1 MVTGNRDNVRPVRIE
16 EEMRSAYLDYAM
28 SVIVSRALPDVRDGL
43 KPVHRRIL
51 YAMQGMGLRPGSA
64 HKKSAAV
71 VGEVLGKY
79 HPHGDSP
86 VYDALVRMAQDF
98 SMRHPLV
105 DGQGNFGSVDDD
117 PPAAMRYTEARLA
130 PIAEQ
135 LLQDIDR
142 DTIDFV
148 DNYDGSQ
155 REPTVLPARLPNLL
169 VNGASGIAVGMA
181 TNIPPHNLREV
192 CDALDHLLDNPD
204 ATPEDL
210 MNFVQGPDFP
220 TAATIMG
227 REGIQEA
234 YQTGHGRVMVRAKAT
249 VEDAEKGA
257 RQRIV
262 VTELPYQVN
271 KAALVEKIATLA
283 KEKKIDGISEVRD
296 ESDREGMRMVIELQ
310 RNAAAG
316 VVLNNLYQHTAMQN
330 AFHVNM
336 VALVDGQ
343 PRVLTLR
350 SALNRFIDFRKE
362 VIRRRAEYDLTRA
375 RERAHILEGLRIAL
389 ENLDAV
395 IALIRASADAEEA
408 RNGLMQQFGLTEAQA
423 QAILEM
429 QLRRLAALERERI
442 ENEYLEL
449 MRRIAE
455 LQDLLSD
462 PSKVLAV
469 IKTETAELRKTFG
482 NDRRT
487 AISDEEARDQSQ
499 EELTPHADVVI
510 TLSDRGYIKRLPI
523 SLYRLQ
529 RRGGK
534 GVRGQER
541 REGDAVQQLV
551 VADTHDWL
559 LFFTDKGRVYRKR
572 VFEVGE
578 DSSRQTRGTPIQNLL
593 ESINPNTETVTAVVA
608 IPDPLADLFIF
619 MATRKG
625 KVKKMHLDKFQN
637 IRRVGL
643 AAFDLESNDS
653 LLTARLAEE
662 GMTAVLI
669 SRNGK
674 GVQFSL
680 DAVTERQG
688 RSTGGVGGMR
698 LLDDDELVAMEVVTP
713 DARLLIVSERGYGKR
728 TAVETFRT
736 TGRNAQGVYAMKI
749 TEKTG
754 PIAGA
759 VVTGSDD
766 EEIIVG
772 SRNAMVYR
780 TSLADIRTLGR
791 ITQGVKVMTKL
802 AEDDVVIS
810 MSAFRER
817 TWEDFERL
825 PKVQP
830 KKARSQSNNGHAP
843 TADMIGETL
852 GGQDGLDAEDTSE
865 PEDAA
870 DADASDAEGA
880 LDIVDVDEASDAEDA
895 NDDAESDDTPSGAEP
910 IAVADDAPDATKDA
924 DAGKGGGDM
933 TVSMWH
939 AMQAPLFPEAEETEE
954 DDA

>member
-28 SVIVSRALPDVRDGL
+28 SVIVARALPDVRDGL

-51 YAMQGMGLRPGSA
+51 YAMQGMGLRPGSSY
-64 HKKSAAV
+64 KKSAAV

-86 VYDALVRMAQDF
+86 VYDALVRMAQNF
-98 SMRHPLV
+98 SMRHTLV

-130 PIAEQ
+130 PISEQ

-155 REPTVLPARLPNLL
+155 REPTVLPARVPNLL

-192 CDALDHLLDNPD
+192 CDALDHLVDNPE
-204 ATPEDL
+204 ATPEEL
-210 MNFVQGPDFP
+210 MQFVQGPDFP

-227 REGIQEA
+227 REGIQQA
-234 YQTGHGRVMVRAKAT
+234 YQTGHGRIMVRAKAT
-249 VEDAEKGA
+249 VEDMEKGA

-271 KAALVEKIATLA
+271 KAALVEKIATLT

-296 ESDREGMRMVIELQ
+296 ESDREGMRMVVELQ
-310 RNAAAG
+310 RNASAS
-316 VVLNNLYQHTAMQN
+316 VVLNNLYQHTPMQN

-343 PRVLTLR
+343 PRVLNLR
-350 SALNRFIDFRKE
+350 SALNRFLDFRKE
-362 VIRRRAEYDLTRA
+362 VIRRRAEYDLNRA
-375 RERAHILEGLRIAL
+375 RERAHILEGLRVAL
-389 ENLDAV
+389 ENLDEV
-395 IALIRASADAEEA
+395 IALIRASADTEEA

-442 ENEYLEL
+442 ENEYQEL
-449 MRRIAE
+449 MKRIDE
-455 LQDLLSD
+455 LQALLSD
-462 PSKVLAV
+462 PAKVLAV
-469 IKTETAELRKTFG
+469 VKTETAELRKTFG
-482 NDRRT
+482 NARRT
-487 AISDEEARDQSQ
+487 EISDEEARDQSQ
-499 EELTPHADVVI
+499 EELTPHADVVF

-523 SLYRLQ
+523 GLYRLQ
-529 RRGGK
+529 KRGGK

-551 VADTHDWL
+551 VADTHDYL

-578 DSSRQTRGTPIQNLL
+578 DSSRQTRGTPIQNLI
-593 ESINPNTETVTAVVA
+593 EAINPNEETVTAVVA
-608 IPDPLADLFIF
+608 IPDPLADQFIF

-625 KVKKMHLDKFQN
+625 KVKKMHLDKFQH

-643 AAFDLESNDS
+643 AAFDLEKDDS

-662 GMTAVLI
+662 GMNAVLI
-669 SRNGK
+669 SRKGK

-680 DAVTERQG
+680 EAVTERQG

-698 LLDDDELVAMEVVTP
+698 LLDDDEVVSMEVVTP
-713 DARLLIVSERGYGKR
+713 DARLLIVSELGYGKR

-736 TGRNAQGVYAMKI
+736 TGRNTQGVIAMKI
-749 TEKTG
+749 TDKTG

-766 EEIIVG
+766 EEIMVG
-772 SRNAMVYR
+772 SRNAMIYR
-780 TSLADIRTLGR
+780 TSLAEIRTLGR
-791 ITQGVKVMTKL
+791 NTQGVKIMTKL
-802 AEDDVVIS
+802 ADDDVVIS

-817 TWEDFERL
+817 TWEDFENL

-830 KKARSQSNNGHAP
+830 KKARAASTNGHAAAAAA
-843 TADMIGETL
+843 ADAPDSDE
-852 GGQDGLDAEDTSE
+852 AAE
-865 PEDAA
+865 PEDAVDDSAPEAEDTLEA
-870 DADASDAEGA
+870 DGA
-880 LDIVDVDEASDAEDA
+880 LEA
-895 NDDAESDDTPSGAEP
+895 DDTPSGAAP
-910 IAVADDAPDATKDA
+910 VAEAAEDDSDPAANVTE
-924 DAGKGGGDM
+924 G
-933 TVSMWH
+933 TTLSMWH
-939 AMQAPLFPEAEETEE
+939 IMDAPLFPEADEEEE
-954 DDA
+954 NGA

>member
-28 SVIVSRALPDVRDGL
+28 SVIVARALPDVRDGL

-51 YAMQGMGLRPGSA
+51 YAMQGMGLRPGSSY
-64 HKKSAAV
+64 KKSAAV

-86 VYDALVRMAQDF
+86 VYDALVRMAQNF
-98 SMRHPLV
+98 SMRHTLV

-130 PIAEQ
+130 PISEQ

-155 REPTVLPARLPNLL
+155 REPTVLPARVPNLL

-192 CDALDHLLDNPD
+192 CDALDYLVDNPD
-204 ATPEDL
+204 ATPEEL
-210 MNFVQGPDFP
+210 MQFVQGPDFP

-227 REGIQEA
+227 REGIQQA
-234 YQTGHGRVMVRAKAT
+234 YQTGHGRIMVRAKAT
-249 VEDAEKGA
+249 VEDMEKGA

-262 VTELPYQVN
+262 VSELPYQVN
-271 KAALVEKIATLA
+271 KAALVEKIATLT

-296 ESDREGMRMVIELQ
+296 ESDREGMRMVVELQ
-310 RNAAAG
+310 RNASAG
-316 VVLNNLYQHTAMQN
+316 VVLNNLYQHTSMQN

-343 PRVLTLR
+343 PRVMNLR
-350 SALNRFIDFRKE
+350 SALNRFLDFRKE
-362 VIRRRAEYDLTRA
+362 VIRRRAEYDLNRA

-389 ENLDAV
+389 ENLDEV
-395 IALIRASADAEEA
+395 IALIRASADAEAA
-408 RNGLMQQFGLTEAQA
+408 RNGLMQQFGLTEAQS

-442 ENEYLEL
+442 ENEYQEL
-449 MRRIAE
+449 MKRIDE
-455 LQDLLSD
+455 LQALLSD
-462 PSKVLAV
+462 PAKVLAV
-469 IKTETAELRKTFG
+469 VKSETAELRKTFG
-482 NDRRT
+482 NARRT
-487 AISDEEARDQSQ
+487 EISDEEARDQSQ
-499 EELTPHADVVI
+499 EELTPHADVVF

-523 SLYRLQ
+523 GLYRLQ
-529 RRGGK
+529 KRGGK

-551 VADTHDWL
+551 VADTHDYL

-578 DSSRQTRGTPIQNLL
+578 DSSRQTRGTPIQNLI
-593 ESINPNTETVTAVVA
+593 EAINPNEETVTAVVA

-619 MATRKG
+619 MTTRKG

-643 AAFDLESNDS
+643 AAFDLEPNDS

-669 SRNGK
+669 SRKGK

-698 LLDDDELVAMEVVTP
+698 LLDDDEVVAMEVVTP
-713 DARLLIVSERGYGKR
+713 DARLLIMSELGYGKR

-736 TGRNAQGVYAMKI
+736 TGRNTQGVIAMKI

-766 EEIIVG
+766 EEIMVG
-772 SRNAMVYR
+772 SRNAMIYR
-780 TSLADIRTLGR
+780 TSLAEIRTLGR
-791 ITQGVKVMTKL
+791 VAQGVKVMTKL
-802 AEDDVVIS
+802 AEGDVVIS

-817 TWEDFERL
+817 TWEDFEKL
-825 PKVQP
+825 PKVEP
-830 KKARSQSNNGHAP
+830 KKARAASTNGHASAAALDDPAAAAAVHAPDSDEAEDAVVDDAPEAGDAVDSEEDTESDDAPTGAAP
-843 TADMIGETL
+843 TAT
-852 GGQDGLDAEDTSE
+852 AE
-865 PEDAA
+865 
-870 DADASDAEGA
+870 DASDAA
-880 LDIVDVDEASDAEDA
+880 DNA
-895 NDDAESDDTPSGAEP
+895 NAGDD
-910 IAVADDAPDATKDA
+910 
-924 DAGKGGGDM
+924 GGDM

-939 AMQAPLFPEAEETEE
+939 AMQAPLFPEEEEE
-954 DDA
+954 EEENGA

>member
-1 MVTGNRDNVRPVRIE
+1 MVTGNSDKVRPVRIE

-51 YAMQGMGLRPGSA
+51 YAMQGMGLRPGSSY
-64 HKKSAAV
+64 KKSAAV

-98 SMRHPLV
+98 SMRHTLV

-130 PIAEQ
+130 PISEQ

-155 REPTVLPARLPNLL
+155 REPTVLPARVPNLL

-192 CDALDHLLDNPD
+192 CDALDHLVDNPE
-204 ATPEDL
+204 ATPEEL
-210 MNFVQGPDFP
+210 MQFVQGPDFP

-227 REGIQEA
+227 REGIQQA
-234 YQTGHGRVMVRAKAT
+234 YQTGHGRIMVRAKAI
-249 VEDAEKGA
+249 VEDMEKGA

-271 KAALVEKIATLA
+271 KAALVEKIATLT

-296 ESDREGMRMVIELQ
+296 ESDREGMRVVIELQ

-316 VVLNNLYQHTAMQN
+316 VVLNNLYQHTPMQN

-343 PRVLTLR
+343 PRVMNLR
-350 SALNRFIDFRKE
+350 SALNRFLDFRKE
-362 VIRRRAEYDLTRA
+362 VIRRRAEYDLNRA
-375 RERAHILEGLRIAL
+375 RERAHILEGLRVAL
-389 ENLDAV
+389 ENLDDV
-395 IALIRASADAEEA
+395 IALIRASADTEEA

-442 ENEYLEL
+442 ENEYQEL
-449 MRRIAE
+449 MKRIDE
-455 LQDLLSD
+455 LQALLSD
-462 PSKVLAV
+462 PAKVLAV
-469 IKTETAELRKTFG
+469 VRTETAELRKTFG
-482 NDRRT
+482 NARRT
-487 AISDEEARDQSQ
+487 EISDEEARDQSQ
-499 EELTPHADVVI
+499 EELTPHADVVF

-523 SLYRLQ
+523 GLYRLQ

-551 VADTHDWL
+551 VADTHDYL

-578 DSSRQTRGTPIQNLL
+578 DSSRQTRGTPIQNLI
-593 ESINPNTETVTAVVA
+593 EAINPNEETVTAVVA

-643 AAFDLESNDS
+643 AAFDLEKDDS

-662 GMTAVLI
+662 GMNAVLI

-680 DAVTERQG
+680 EAVTERQG

-698 LLDDDELVAMEVVTP
+698 LVDDDEVVSMEVVTP
-713 DARLLIVSERGYGKR
+713 DARLLIISERGYGKR

-736 TGRNAQGVYAMKI
+736 TGRNAQGVFAMKI

-766 EEIIVG
+766 EEIMVG
-772 SRNAMVYR
+772 SRNAMIYR
-780 TSLADIRTLGR
+780 TSLAEIRTLGR
-791 ITQGVKVMTKL
+791 IAQGVKVMTKL
-802 AEDDVVIS
+802 ADDDVVIS

-817 TWEDFERL
+817 TWEDFENL

-830 KKARSQSNNGHAP
+830 KKARAASTNGHAP
-843 TADMIGETL
+843 AATLDDAGAAEEASPEAEEASEDETSEIV
-852 GGQDGLDAEDTSE
+852 LDAEETSE
-865 PEDAA
+865 TNEDT
-870 DADASDAEGA
+870 DP
-880 LDIVDVDEASDAEDA
+880 VDD
-895 NDDAESDDTPSGAEP
+895 
-910 IAVADDAPDATKDA
+910 ADDAGEGAS
-924 DAGKGGGDM
+924 GDT

-939 AMQAPLFPEAEETEE
+939 AMQAPLFPEPDEPKDEEG
-954 DDA
+954 A